1 MLLLKCFTAKSA
13 SPTPINLGTA
23 GRSALLAKSTSNIS
37 DRPNQEEV
45 VQPVLPL
52 AIPQCIPLPG
62 PLPHTIGIH
71 GVSRHVHSILQG
83 RFTNLVMCDF
93 TPRRPNE
100 LPMARWASYKELARL
115 FEKYADVRRIGPG
128 NLKQMIIAW

>member
-1 MLLLKCFTAKSA
+1 MAAAEGALQSSSSCNVQQRHIDSHASEAANQLLQMTTPVPEACDPDEVSDA
-13 SPTPINLGTA
+13 SP
-23 GRSALLAKSTSNIS
+23 SSSTTM
-37 DRPNQEEV
+37 QEIFE
-45 VQPVLPL
+45 
-52 AIPQCIPLPG
+52 A
-62 PLPHTIGIH
+62 
-71 GVSRHVHSILQG
+71 
-83 RFTNLVMCDF
+83 LVMCDF